1 MDSDKLGDNGMI
13 DALKTL
19 FENDVVSSEIKAE
32 IEEAW
37 NSKIQE
43 NKMQA
48 TAELREEFAT
58 KYEHDKE
65 TMVEAIDSMLSER
78 LQVEIAEFTEDRKQL
93 AEAKAKYAVAQ
104 RENANLLKG
113 FVAEQLAT
121 EIKDLHLDK
130 KVMAE
135 NYAKLE
141 EFIVEALAGEISE
154 FQEDKKDLAE
164 TKVRLVREA
173 KKHFA
178 KVKTDF
184 IERSATA
191 VSETVSKALT
201 SEIHQLKEDIDTAR
215 KNDFGRKIFES
226 FASEYGTSY
235 LNENSETAKLLKV
248 VDLKDKQLHEAKAF
262 AKKAKLIA
270 ESTATEKKRIVEA
283 ATRKDLIND
292 MMAPLATDQ
301 REIMTDLLESV
312 QTGKLRT
319 QFDKYLPAVIDGN
332 TPAKKA
338 TRLTEGTEV
347 TGNRDN
353 NNNTSSQQ
361 ALEDN
366 NNNVID
372 IKRLAGL
379 N

>member
-1 MDSDKLGDNGMI
+1 MI

-37 NSKIQE
+37 NAKIQE

-78 LQVEIAEFTEDRKQL
+78 LQAEIAEFADDRKQL

-113 FVAEQLAT
+113 FVAEQLAS
-121 EIKDLHLDK
+121 EIKDLHADK

-141 EFIVEALAGEISE
+141 EFVVEALAGEISE

-164 TKVRLVREA
+164 TKVKLVREA

-178 KVKTDF
+178 KVKSDF
-184 IERSATA
+184 IERGATA
-191 VSETVSKALT
+191 VSETVDKALKT
-201 SEIHQLKEDIDTAR
+201 EINQLKEDIDTAR

-248 VDLKDKQLHEAKAF
+248 IDVKNKQLDEAKAF
-262 AKKAKLIA
+262 AKKAKEIA

-292 MMAPLATDQ
+292 LIQPLAKDQ
-301 REIMTDLLESV
+301 REIMIDLLESV
-312 QTGKLRT
+312 QTNRLKA

-338 TRLTEGTEV
+338 TLTEGTEI
-347 TGNRDN
+347 TGNRE
-353 NNNTSSQQ
+353 NTNVSSQQ
-361 ALEDN
+361 ADAESN
-366 NNNVID
+366 SNVITM
-372 IKRLAGL
+372 KRLAGL